1 MNIEKAAEIIGITKE
16 EILRLI
22 EEGKIKARRR
32 GSGWSISKKAISEF
46 LEGQIEG
53 RVFDRSLSEEE
64 VRDLYRKQETGDGR
78 QEAGNGKWESSGDR
92 AADCGRW
99 TADEKRGEA
108 ERKEV
113 QIPSWEETLREIIE
127 REKEFARRE
136 DEETVYLLTAAGQR
150 YRIHK
155 RTGEVERY

>member
-1 MNIEKAAEIIGITKE
+1 MNIEKAAEITGITKE

-64 VRDLYRKQETGDGR
+64 VRDLY
-78 QEAGNGKWESSGDR
+78 
-92 AADCGRW
+92 
-99 TADEKRGEA
+99 KRGEA

-136 DEETVYLLTAAGQR
+136 DEETVYLLTASGQR
-150 YRIHK
+150 YRIDK
-155 RTGEVERY
+155 RTGEVKRY